1 MSKPKRKPK
10 RRRKKLSPAE
20 AGFLFGVG
28 TVIGF
33 AMLARL
39 HARHRNPVPPTV
51 PALPPLRP
59 LGRIIDV
66 EAIVKDKGA

>member
-1 MSKPKRKPK
+1 MTSKKTRSK
-10 RRRKKLSPAE
+10 RRRKQLSPMQTVALVRFG
-20 AGFLFGVG
+20 AGLLLG
-28 TVIGF
+28 
-33 AMLARL
+33 ALARME
-39 HARHRNPVPPTV
+39 ARHRNPIPPTV